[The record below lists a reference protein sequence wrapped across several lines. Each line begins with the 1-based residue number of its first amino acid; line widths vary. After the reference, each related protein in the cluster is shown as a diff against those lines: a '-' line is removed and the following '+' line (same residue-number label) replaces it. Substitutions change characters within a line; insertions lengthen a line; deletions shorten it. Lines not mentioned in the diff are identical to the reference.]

1 MRALWIE
8 MKGGNEVSPKMGSRP
23 VRALWIEIQLS
34 RREFGE
40 RLSRPVRALW
50 IEMPEK
56 FSDSE
61 REAVEAREGLV
72 D

>member
-1 MRALWIE
+1 MKFLKERLEELAYRSRPVRALWIE

-50 IEMPEK
+50 IEI
-56 FSDSE
+56 
-61 REAVEAREGLV
+61 
-72 D
+72 